1 MKSTAWIVMLAFAL
15 SGCVVAHHETRLAPQ
30 SSQVSPA
37 MLKSNAPPPDAP
49 SPPRID
55 ADRVGIVLI
64 DAQPAFWDMMHGESE
79 PIMQRIEQLLV
90 FADITQRPLVATF
103 EDSPERNGWLPER
116 LEKVFPE
123 HGRRI
128 VKRTF
133 DCCREP
139 KVQEV
144 LESLGVEQIVLA
156 GAETDVCVL
165 QSALGLLEMGFEVFL
180 LEDSVF
186 TNEPNPG
193 PALKRMYD
201 AGVVPCT
208 YKTFYFEMTRSVGSA
223 KMRGEWG
230 KRIAELRDVFK
241 SPYALTPTIE

>member
-1 MKSTAWIVMLAFAL
+1 MLQAN
-15 SGCVVAHHETRLAPQ
+15 P
-30 SSQVSPA
+30 PA
-37 MLKSNAPPPDAP
+37 RPEFP

-64 DAQPAFWDMMHGESE
+64 DAQPAFWNMMHGESE
-79 PIMQRIEQLLV
+79 PVMQRIEQLLV

-116 LEKVFPE
+116 LENVFPE

-139 KVQEV
+139 EVQEV
-144 LESLGVEQIVLA
+144 LASLDVEQIVLA

-186 TNEPNPG
+186 TNEPNTG
-193 PALKRMYD
+193 PALKRMYA
-201 AGVVPCT
+201 AGVIPCT
-208 YKTFYFEMTRSVGSA
+208 YKTFFYEMTRTVEGA
-223 KMRGEWG
+223 AMPEEW
-230 KRIAELRDVFK
+230 RQRMAERRDIFK
-241 SPYALTPTIE
+241 SPYALTPSIEK